1 MQVLIHY
8 YSLNE
13 AKKDVVFNKK
23 FYKLLSK
30 FGYMSSKKKLDKI
43 KILKNFQRR
52 FRPQIIS
59 SIVDKES
66 YEILK
71 SLI

>member
-1 MQVLIHY
+1 MIKLRNIKI
-8 YSLNE
+8 LNS
-13 AKKDVVFNKK
+13 KK

-52 FRPQIIS
+52 FRPQLINNF
-59 SIVDKES
+59 VDKEC
-66 YEILK
+66 YEIIK